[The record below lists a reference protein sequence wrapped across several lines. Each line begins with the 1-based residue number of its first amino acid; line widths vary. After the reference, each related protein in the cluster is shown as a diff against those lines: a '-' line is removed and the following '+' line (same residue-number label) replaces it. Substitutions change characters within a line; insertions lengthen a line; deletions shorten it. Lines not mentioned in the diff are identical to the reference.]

1 MGNGSS
7 ANRKYTYEQYYEAM
21 KQQHGGSMRNVP
33 LNFDTSIV
41 DPYILL
47 GVTPQ
52 SSFEELK
59 RNYRR
64 IALKVHPDRGGS
76 DELFQLVSDCFRKV
90 GHDIQMRMADRQHH
104 ELKAAAQSYYADRPV
119 NSKPV
124 VEHTVF
130 KTNYNGGGDFASRFN
145 QAFDDHKLRDDDDDA
160 NRGYADM
167 MVASNPKREDISVP
181 VSLKSYNPD
190 KFNQVFE
197 QKVPV
202 RKDMVVY
209 KEPEPL
215 IMAKKL
221 AFTEL
226 GGKTDDFSSTGEGGE
241 KRSLQYTDYMKAH
254 TTSRLIDPSVV
265 KPRGEYK
272 SVEQYEA
279 AREKIIAKPLS
290 SKEQQ
295 RIDMKKQEE
304 ERMEQERLARLR
316 ARDDA
321 IARHY
326 DTVNRLM
333 IAPR

>member
-7 ANRKYTYEQYYEAM
+7 SNRKYTYEQYYEAM
-21 KQQHGGSMRNVP
+21 KKQHGGSMRNVP
-33 LNFDTSIV
+33 LGFDTSVV

-52 SSFEELK
+52 SSFDELK
-59 RNYRR
+59 SNYRR

-90 GHDIQMRMADRQHH
+90 GHDIQMRMSNRQHH
-104 ELKAAAQSYYADRPV
+104 ELKSAAQSYYADRPV
-119 NSKPV
+119 SSKPV
-124 VEHTVF
+124 ENHSVF
-130 KTNYNGGGDFASRFN
+130 TPNHQGGGDFASRFN
-145 QAFDDHKLRDDDDDA
+145 QAFDEHKMKDDDDDMY
-160 NRGYADM
+160 RGYADM
-167 MVASNPKREDISVP
+167 MMASNPKREDLSIP
-181 VSLKSYNPD
+181 VSMTSYNAE
-190 KFNQVFE
+190 KFNKAFE
-197 QKVPV
+197 AKVPV

-226 GGKTDDFSSTGEGGE
+226 GGKTDDFSSAPETGER
-241 KRSLQYTDYMKAH
+241 RSLQYTDYMKAH
-254 TTSRLIDPSVV
+254 TTSRLIDPALV
-265 KPRGEYK
+265 KQRGEYRT
-272 SVEQYEA
+272 VEQYEA
-279 AREKIIAKPLS
+279 AREKVLAKPLS
-290 SKEQQ
+290 SKEQ
-295 RIDMKKQEE
+295 RRLELKKQEE

-333 IAPR
+333 IAPK